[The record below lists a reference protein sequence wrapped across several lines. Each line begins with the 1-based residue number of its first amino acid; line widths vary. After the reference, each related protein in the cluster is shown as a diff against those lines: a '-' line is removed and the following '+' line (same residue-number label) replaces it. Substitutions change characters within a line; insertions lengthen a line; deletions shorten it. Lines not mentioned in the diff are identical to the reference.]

1 MKKQSKT
8 SKQWLKEH
16 FADSFVQRAQRE
28 GWRSRAVY
36 KLMEIQEK
44 DGLLKP
50 GMTVVDLGAA
60 PGSWSQYVAHCM
72 KNKGRVIASDILPMD
87 PLTGVTFIEGDF
99 REEDVL
105 NKLLEAMNDGLA
117 DVVISDM
124 APNLSGNK
132 TIDQPRSMYLCELAL
147 DCAKQILKPGGS
159 FLTKVFQGQD
169 FPEYL
174 QALRANFAKVLTR
187 KPEASRDRSRECY
200 LLAKGFQG

>member
-1 MKKQSKT
+1 MKKHSKT

-16 FADSFVQRAQRE
+16 FSDAFVQRAHQE

-36 KLMEIQEK
+36 KLIEIQEK
-44 DGLLKP
+44 DQLLKP
-50 GMTVVDLGAA
+50 GMTIVDLGAA
-60 PGSWSQYVAHCM
+60 PGGWSQYATHVL
-72 KNKGRVIASDILPMD
+72 KGKGRVIASDILPMD
-87 PLTGVTFIEGDF
+87 PLPDVTFIEGDF
-99 REEDVL
+99 READVL
-105 NKLLEAMNDGLA
+105 AQLLSAMGGDLA

-159 FLTKVFQGQD
+159 FLTKIFQGQG
-169 FPEYL
+169 FPDYL
-174 QALRANFAKVLTR
+174 EALRADFEKVLTR

-200 LLAKGFQG
+200 LLAKNFQG

>member
-1 MKKQSKT
+1 MKKHSKT

-16 FADSFVQRAQRE
+16 FSDAFVQRAHQE

-36 KLMEIQEK
+36 KLIEIQEK
-44 DGLLKP
+44 DQLLKP
-50 GMTVVDLGAA
+50 GMTIVDLGAA
-60 PGSWSQYVAHCM
+60 PGGWSQYATHVL
-72 KNKGRVIASDILPMD
+72 KGKGRVIASDILPMD
-87 PLTGVTFIEGDF
+87 PLPDVTFIEGDF
-99 REEDVL
+99 REAEVL
-105 NKLLEAMNDGLA
+105 EKLLAAMGGDLA

-159 FLTKVFQGQD
+159 FLTKIFQGQG

-174 QALRANFAKVLTR
+174 EALRADFEKVLTR

-200 LLAKGFQG
+200 LLAKNFQG